1 MRHLQFI
8 DMLRSQVRGSSLTAV
23 AYELGVSKSYLSDVL
38 SGKRGIG
45 EKLLSATGYRMDYV
59 RLRK

>member
-1 MRHLQFI
+1 MRHTQFV
-8 DMLRSQVRGSSLTAV
+8 DMLRSQVKTSSCTAV
-23 AYELGVSKSYLSDVL
+23 AKELGVSQSYLSEVL
-38 SGKRGIG
+38 SGKRGVG